1 MYYQELL
8 DDFVGMCREIIGNE
22 AAGEAVTRREDAG
35 KEPAGK
41 DAVGGKNP
49 LTGIYL
55 HGSMAMGCFNPQKS
69 DIDLIVVVEGEIS
82 DGQKMR
88 FMERVVRMNER
99 APVKG
104 LELSVVQ
111 RRYCRPFV
119 YPTPYGLHFSPA
131 HLQWFRER
139 PEEYVRNMKGE
150 DRDLAAHFTVIN
162 RYGIALYGEAVR
174 DVFGEVPKRD
184 YADSI
189 WCDVRS
195 AKEDIE
201 GNAVYVIL
209 NLCRAAAFLREGLCL
224 SKEGGGRWGV
234 TNIAV
239 KYRGLISWA
248 LASYKSDGSARAD
261 GAGADDGPAGA
272 AGVGA
277 DDGFAGAVLPDRE
290 LAGQFAEEMLSEI
303 SELTLRAEMDK
314 PTADP
319 PEDEERQ
326 NS

>member
-1 MYYQELL
+1 MYYRELL

-41 DAVGGKNP
+41 GAVGGKNP

-119 YPTPYGLHFSPA
+119 YPTPYELHFSPA

-139 PEEYVRNMKGE
+139 PEEYVRDMKGE

-234 TNIAV
+234 KNIAV

-248 LASYKSDGSARAD
+248 LASYKSDGAAGAA
-261 GAGADDGPAGA
+261 GAGADDGP
-272 AGVGA
+272 
-277 DDGFAGAVLPDRE
+277 AGAVLPDRE

-303 SELTLRAEMDK
+303 SELTLRIEMDK

-319 PEDEERQ
+319 PEDGERQ